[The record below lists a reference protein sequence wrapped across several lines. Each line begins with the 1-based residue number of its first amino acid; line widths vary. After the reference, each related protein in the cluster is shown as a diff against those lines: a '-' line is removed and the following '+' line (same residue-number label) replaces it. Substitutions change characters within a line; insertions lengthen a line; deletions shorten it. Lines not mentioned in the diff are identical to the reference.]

1 MIMLIFKAKDE
12 ILYIPKL
19 KSKAEEVF
27 QCILG
32 FGGFFFVFFFV
43 IVVCSFKFQSSRD
56 EY

>member
-1 MIMLIFKAKDE
+1 MIMLIFKDKDE

-43 IVVCSFKFQSSRD
+43 IIVCSFKFQSSRG